1 MGGAKSGFCFSVV
14 SWGSWQGFPRPLHL
28 GRDVLGELLDGG
40 QSFRWNQVDGEYA
53 VWQGVFGRNLVQ
65 VRLGGDDITE
75 FRLASGCGSASE
87 VAVYFGQDRDWK
99 KLIDALPW
107 RSDLHLQECMK
118 RFPGLRILR
127 QPFGETLFSF
137 LCSSAKQIVQ
147 IKQCCLEVAR
157 QFGEDLG
164 NGSHAWPGWSVLAD
178 VGEAALRE
186 CKLGY
191 RARYVSGVARILSD
205 DPDFETRVLESPFK
219 EARNLLMELPG
230 VGAKVA
236 DCVLLFGAGKLEAFP
251 VDTWVTK
258 VMSRVYGLAGW
269 DATKVTLFGSAH
281 FGSAAGLAQ
290 QFLFARERRLREKG

>member
-1 MGGAKSGFCFSVV
+1 MGVAQTCFCFFRVN
-14 SWGSWQGFPRPLHL
+14 WGAWQVFSPPLYL
-28 GRDVLGELLDGG
+28 GDDVLSELLDGG
-40 QSFRWNQVDGEYA
+40 QSFRWNQVDGEFA

-65 VRLGGDDITE
+65 LRLAGDGEVE
-75 FRLASGCGSASE
+75 FRLPSGRGSDSE
-87 VAVYFGQDRDWK
+87 VQKYFGQDQDWE

-107 RSDLHLQECMK
+107 RSDLHLHECME

-147 IKQCCLEVAR
+147 IKQCCLEVAQR
-157 QFGEDLG
+157 FGEDLG
-164 NGSHAWPGWSVLAD
+164 SGSYAWPGWSVLAD
-178 VGEAALRE
+178 VGERALRD

-205 DPDFETRVLESPFK
+205 DADFETRVLESSFK
-219 EARNLLMELPG
+219 HAKNLLMELPG

-269 DATKVTLFGSAH
+269 KAESIALFGTAH

-290 QFLFARERRLREKG
+290 QFLFADERRLSKKG